1 MEKLKTVEHL
11 EDSLSKLPG
20 VGRKSAE
27 RIAYAMLEM
36 PKEDL
41 ESFIVS
47 IEGVM
52 NNVHHCKICGSLSED
67 EICSICKDETR
78 DRTSLMVVSY
88 PKDVLSIERSEGY
101 HGLYHV
107 INGEISINKGITLS
121 DLHIDSLLERLENED
136 IKEVI
141 LATNP
146 TIEGETTALYIAKL
160 LAEKDIKVTRL
171 AYGLQMGG
179 NLDYTDQLTL
189 VKALEGRHKI

>member
-11 EDSLSKLPG
+11 EDCLSKLPG

-67 EICSICKDETR
+67 AICSICKDETR